1 MNKEERGIEINLLE
15 LVKKILVNAKYIV
28 LVTCIFGIIGY
39 VASAFFMTPI
49 YQAGA
54 KLMVNVSSDQNKN
67 MTNDQYNVS
76 RNLVETYAVI
86 LRSRDV
92 LNNVKE
98 ELNLTE
104 TYEQLANAISVKSVN
119 NTQVMEIIVRHS
131 NRDIALQITTELFE
145 IAPNILVDAS
155 KTSRV
160 EPIEKAYAGLNPV
173 SPNIFRNTVLMAFLG
188 CALTC
193 IVIFLIMLT
202 DNTYKSDFDIQKD
215 LNLPVLGVIPAYE
228 SCKAHSARKPAKKGA
243 EKV

>member
-92 LNNVKE
+92 LNNA
-98 ELNLTE
+98 L
-104 TYEQLANAISVKSVN
+104 QLA
-119 NTQVMEIIVRHS
+119 VRQSERLTRSHPFFLHT
-131 NRDIALQITTELFE
+131 RY
-145 IAPNILVDAS
+145 AP
-155 KTSRV
+155 T
-160 EPIEKAYAGLNPV
+160 
-173 SPNIFRNTVLMAFLG
+173 
-188 CALTC
+188 
-193 IVIFLIMLT
+193 
-202 DNTYKSDFDIQKD
+202 
-215 LNLPVLGVIPAYE
+215 
-228 SCKAHSARKPAKKGA
+228 KK
-243 EKV
+243 